1 LSADNGLEILAIP
14 QVLKY
19 LLENS
24 HPLIDDD
31 KLEQVAAMEKPVWL
45 EKVVKKYQFTLVTIP
60 GMVSYDWLI

>member
-1 LSADNGLEILAIP
+1 
-14 QVLKY
+14 VLKY